1 MATTKPKNKTDK
13 TRKVPERRCVG
24 CGGTF
29 EKRDLLR
36 IVRAPLDK
44 MSGKMPG
51 KVPDKMSDKMPDT
64 VEPGVPEATT
74 TDTPVADRISI
85 DFSGKRSGR
94 GAYICKKEECLAK
107 AKKTGRLKT
116 ALECE
121 ITEEVYA
128 QLAKE
133 IRLEEELRGRE

>member
-1 MATTKPKNKTDK
+1 MATTKPKNKPEK
-13 TRKVPERRCVG
+13 IRKVPQRRCVG

-29 EKRDLLR
+29 DKRDLLR
-36 IVRAPLDK
+36 IVRAPLEK
-44 MSGKMPG
+44 ETPI
-51 KVPDKMSDKMPDT
+51 P
-64 VEPGVPEATT
+64 EPSLEEAENNVVSSSLEETKAA
-74 TDTPVADRISI
+74 DHDRISI

-107 AKKTGRLKT
+107 AKKTGRLKS

>member
-1 MATTKPKNKTDK
+1 MATTKPKNKPEK
-13 TRKVPERRCVG
+13 MRKVPQRRCVG

-29 EKRDLLR
+29 DKRDLLR
-36 IVRAPLDK
+36 IVRAPLEKQAPADA
-44 MSGKMPG
+44 SETQA
-51 KVPDKMSDKMPDT
+51 VAD
-64 VEPGVPEATT
+64 T
-74 TDTPVADRISI
+74 TDAVEQPTDAAKQDRISI

>member
-1 MATTKPKNKTDK
+1 MATTKPKNKPEK
-13 TRKVPERRCVG
+13 VRKVPQRRCVG

-29 EKRDLLR
+29 DKRDLLR
-36 IVRAPLDK
+36 IVRAPLEKETPVETADAPK
-44 MSGKMPG
+44 PQAVADTTTENGEPMPG
-51 KVPDKMSDKMPDT
+51 APKV
-64 VEPGVPEATT
+64 
-74 TDTPVADRISI
+74 DRISI

>member
-1 MATTKPKNKTDK
+1 MATTKPKNKTEK

-29 EKRDLLR
+29 DKRDLLR

-44 MSGKMPG
+44 KDAEPAEAEAPI
-51 KVPDKMSDKMPDT
+51 PD
-64 VEPGVPEATT
+64 VEKAPADP
-74 TDTPVADRISI
+74 DRISI

-94 GAYICKKEECLAK
+94 GAYICKKEECFAK
-107 AKKTGRLKT
+107 AKKSGRLKS

-121 ITEEVYA
+121 ITEAVYE

-133 IRLEEELRGRE
+133 IRVEEELRGMQ

>member
-1 MATTKPKNKTDK
+1 MATTKPKNKPEK
-13 TRKVPERRCVG
+13 VRKVPQRRCVG

-29 EKRDLLR
+29 DKRDLLR
-36 IVRAPLDK
+36 IVRAPLEKKDADTTE
-44 MSGKMPG
+44 
-51 KVPDKMSDKMPDT
+51 VAETTVATPDT
-64 VEPGVPEATT
+64 AASV
-74 TDTPVADRISI
+74 DRISI

-121 ITEEVYA
+121 ITEEVYE

-133 IRLEEELRGRE
+133 IRLEEELRGRA

>member
-29 EKRDLLR
+29 DKRDLLR
-36 IVRAPLDK
+36 IVRAPL
-44 MSGKMPG
+44 GKE
-51 KVPDKMSDKMPDT
+51 PDKKPDT
-64 VEPGVPEATT
+64 VEAVLAEAAETT
-74 TDTPVADRISI
+74 VDTSAADVSAADVSAADRISI

>member
-1 MATTKPKNKTDK
+1 MATTKPKNKPEK
-13 TRKVPERRCVG
+13 VRKVPQRRCVG

-29 EKRDLLR
+29 DKRDLLR

-44 MSGKMPG
+44 KDADTTE
-51 KVPDKMSDKMPDT
+51 VAETTVATPDT
-64 VEPGVPEATT
+64 AASV
-74 TDTPVADRISI
+74 DRISI

-121 ITEEVYA
+121 ITEEVYE

-133 IRLEEELRGRE
+133 IRLEEELRGRA

>member
-1 MATTKPKNKTDK
+1 MATTKPKNKTEK

-29 EKRDLLR
+29 DKRDLLR

-44 MSGKMPG
+44 KAAEPADETAPI
-51 KVPDKMSDKMPDT
+51 PDVETTPADT
-64 VEPGVPEATT
+64 E
-74 TDTPVADRISI
+74 RISI

-107 AKKTGRLKT
+107 AKKSGRLKS

-121 ITEEVYA
+121 IAEAVYE

-133 IRLEEELRGRE
+133 IRVEEELRGMQ

>member
-29 EKRDLLR
+29 DKRDLLR
-36 IVRAPLDK
+36 IVRAPLDTK
-44 MSGKMPG
+44 
-51 KVPDKMSDKMPDT
+51 SDKKSDKN
-64 VEPGVPEATT
+64 V
-74 TDTPVADRISI
+74 TDTMEAVLAKAAEAATDTAADVSAADRISI

>member
-36 IVRAPLDK
+36 IVRAPL
-44 MSGKMPG
+44 GKMP
-51 KVPDKMSDKMPDT
+51 DKMPDT